1 MSQYHTKVSKIGK
14 NVKGLI
20 DIKEEVINLA
30 EEIKGA
36 QKEAIVTILQ
46 R

>member
-1 MSQYHTKVSKIGK
+1 MKMSKIGK

-20 DIKEEVINLA
+20 DVKEEVINLA
-30 EEIKGA
+30 EEIKNA
-36 QKEAIVTILQ
+36 VKEDIVKILQ

>member
-1 MSQYHTKVSKIGK
+1 MSKIGK

-20 DIKEEVINLA
+20 DVKEEVINLA
-30 EEIKGA
+30 EEIKNA
-36 QKEAIVTILQ
+36 VKEEIVKILQ

>member
-1 MSQYHTKVSKIGK
+1 MRVSKMGK

-20 DIKEEVINLA
+20 DMKEEVINLA
-30 EEIKGA
+30 EEIKNA
-36 QKEAIVTILQ
+36 KKEDIVKILQ

>member
-1 MSQYHTKVSKIGK
+1 MKMSKIGK

-20 DIKEEVINLA
+20 DVKEEVINLA
-30 EEIKGA
+30 EEIKNA
-36 QKEAIVTILQ
+36 VKEEIVKILQ

>member
-1 MSQYHTKVSKIGK
+1 MGK

-20 DIKEEVINLA
+20 DMKEEVINLA
-30 EEIKGA
+30 EEIKNA
-36 QKEAIVTILQ
+36 KKEDIVKILQ